1 MKKYRNVQF
10 YTRLV
15 YYFVGIIFL
24 AVGLTLNTKTLL
36 GASPIISVPYTISC
50 IWDLNFGNLT
60 FIFYAL
66 FVAAQFVIRGKN
78 RRMFDLLQIPFSI
91 VFTRFLN
98 LFSIWISI
106 VPQNLVQKLLIL
118 LVTII
123 CTGIGVA
130 LTVNMN
136 LITNP
141 GDGIVQAIAEKI
153 GKEMG
158 FTKNIV
164 DFICLIIS
172 CTIGLVFA
180 GKATVGIGLGS
191 VIAMIGVGRV
201 VALFN
206 YLLKE
211 KMAVKAGLTQ

>member
-1 MKKYRNVQF
+1 MKKYRNIQF

-60 FIFYAL
+60 FLFYAL

-78 RRMFDLLQIPFSI
+78 RRMSDLLQIPFSI

-98 LFSIWISI
+98 LFSTWLSI
-106 VPQNLVQKLLIL
+106 VPQNLVQKLLLL

-123 CTGIGVA
+123 CTGIGAAV
-130 LTVNMN
+130 TVNMN
-136 LITNP
+136 LIANP
-141 GDGIVQAIAEKI
+141 GDGIVQAVAEKI
-153 GKEMG
+153 GKGMG

-172 CTIGLVFA
+172 CVIGLVFA

-211 KMAVKAGLTQ
+211 KMAVRAGLSQ